1 LIFYP
6 TLTRNTLS
14 LDSLFKR
21 KIKKK
26 ELPEKLIR
34 IGGNEGILER
44 DKLIM
49 IIHQDCIISQRYY
62 TKLYLNINGKNMK
75 VL

>member
-1 LIFYP
+1 
-6 TLTRNTLS
+6 
-14 LDSLFKR
+14 LFKR
-21 KIKKK
+21 KNKKK